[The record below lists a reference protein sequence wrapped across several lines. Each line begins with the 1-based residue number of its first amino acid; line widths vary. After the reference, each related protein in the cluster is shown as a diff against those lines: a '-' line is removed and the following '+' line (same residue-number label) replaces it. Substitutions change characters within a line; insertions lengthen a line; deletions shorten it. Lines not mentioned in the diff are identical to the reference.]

1 MIIQCCLLKKF
12 NENTGGVTKY
22 RGGCRIFIIPAGYVG
37 CAFWAG
43 LFVSMSGSRIGG
55 TIVAAGMSS
64 ALLISLW
71 YVSKAC
77 ISIIERLCYFCLL
90 KLVYLWSL
98 SVKLQTEWLGRWYII
113 GLHGNKCYC
122 DTDWLVLIHTTGRVS
137 IIILWCLYWILFCH
151 WYIWWFSNSHCR
163 G

>member
-1 MIIQCCLLKKF
+1 MITKVRIELVVVGIEIFPSVVCSNF
-12 NENTGGVTKY
+12 NKNIVGGVTKY

-71 YVSKAC
+71 YVSKSTAQ
-77 ISIIERLCYFCLL
+77 RTAYFL
-90 KLVYLWSL
+90 K
-98 SVKLQTEWLGRWYII
+98 
-113 GLHGNKCYC
+113 
-122 DTDWLVLIHTTGRVS
+122 
-137 IIILWCLYWILFCH
+137 
-151 WYIWWFSNSHCR
+151 
-163 G
+163 